1 MDLGSTY
8 GVFINPAAIK
18 TGKIEP
24 KTWVL
29 LDRDSSLHFGVK
41 NEWIVKWRD
50 IYVVCSG
57 VGSQE
62 RRRLIGELLMLG
74 AKLLSDWQDDITHL
88 VTESIV
94 LTQKVC
100 YNFDCSLICN

>member
-8 GVFINPAAIK
+8 GVFINPTAIK

-24 KTWVL
+24 KTWVT
-29 LDRDSSLHFGVK
+29 LDRDSTIHFGVM

-50 IYVVCSG
+50 ISVVCSG

-62 RRRLIGELLMLG
+62 RKRLIKALVMLG
-74 AKLLSDWQDDITHL
+74 AKLLLDWQDDVTHL

-94 LTQKVC
+94 LTQKV
-100 YNFDCSLICN
+100 YFSFYD